1 MFHNVEQNTDEWLDL
16 RKAKMTGSGVS
27 KVMASSRELIILKVG
42 KDGFK
47 IANTGTKTVL
57 AKAYETKID
66 AEKSLSIMYAKNP
79 EKTFTDTAK
88 KLAVT
93 IAREQV
99 TGKRSLAES
108 YSNAHMERGHEQ
120 EPFARA
126 LYEDQYFVDVSN
138 GGFFDDNNLGCSP
151 DGLVNKDGLIEIKSV
166 IDHVHYA
173 NIRRG
178 GIDPTYKWQIFFNLM
193 VTKRDW
199 IDFVSY
205 CADFPEETQLYVHR
219 VNKNDC
225 LDEFGMMAHRI
236 TEFFKL
242 VEDAKIIISGGKQ

>member
-1 MFHNVEQNTDEWLDL
+1 MFYDIEQNTDEWLDM
-16 RKAKMTGSGVS
+16 RMAKLTGSGAP
-27 KVMASSRELIILKVG
+27 KIMANYG
-42 KDGFK
+42 KAFGD
-47 IANTGTKTVL
+47 
-57 AKAYETKID
+57 
-66 AEKSLSIMYAKNP
+66 P
-79 EKTFTDTAK
+79 AK

-99 TGKRSLAES
+99 TGRRSLADS

-126 LYEDQYFVDVSN
+126 LYEDLNFVNVSN
-138 GGFFDDNNLGCSP
+138 GGFFDEDNLGCSP
-151 DGLVNKDGLIEIKSV
+151 DGLVNNDGLIEIKSV

-173 NIRRG
+173 NIKRG

-193 VTKRDW
+193 VTKREW

-205 CADFPEETQLYVHR
+205 CADFPEDTQLYTHR

-225 LDEFGMMAHRI
+225 IEEFGMMTNRI

-242 VEDAKIIISGGKQ
+242 VNEAKTIIKGE